1 MAHSG
6 HFFGMGGLINQA
18 LTECREDLRK
28 KLQSY
33 YTWYNW
39 IVMIKNIIFDIGGV
53 IAEEVNGR
61 ALTHL
66 TVTEQEQISDLIYY
80 KSPGFIEVLLGNE
93 SSADYSAKMIEKYPN
108 LKREIG
114 FLFDPKNVPVTYPIK
129 QEILDLLYKLHGAYK
144 IYFLSD
150 TMDISYDYLENILQ
164 DFDGGAYSFQEHL
177 KKPNPVFFEV
187 LLNRYHLAPT
197 ETIFFDDRE
206 KNVVAAQN
214 LGMKA
219 VVFTSI
225 DDLTNALEN

>member
-1 MAHSG
+1 
-6 HFFGMGGLINQA
+6 
-18 LTECREDLRK
+18 
-28 KLQSY
+28 
-33 YTWYNW
+33 
-39 IVMIKNIIFDIGGV
+39 MIKNIIFDIGGV
-53 IAEEVNGR
+53 VAEEVNGR

-66 TVTEQEQISDLIYY
+66 TVAEQEQISDLIYF

-108 LKREIG
+108 LEREIS
-114 FLFDPKNVPVTYPIK
+114 FLFDPKNLPATYPIK
-129 QEILDLLYKLHGAYK
+129 QETLDLLYKLHGAYK

-150 TMDISYDYLENILQ
+150 MMDISYDYLKKILQ

-177 KKPNPVFFEV
+177 KKPNPAFFEV
-187 LLNRYHLAPT
+187 LLNRYHLEPT
-197 ETIFFDDRE
+197 ETIFFDDKE

-225 DDLTNALEN
+225 DDLINTLEN

>member
-1 MAHSG
+1 
-6 HFFGMGGLINQA
+6 
-18 LTECREDLRK
+18 
-28 KLQSY
+28 
-33 YTWYNW
+33 
-39 IVMIKNIIFDIGGV
+39 MIKNIIFDIGGV

-187 LLNRYHLAPT
+187 LLNRYHLDPT

>member
-1 MAHSG
+1 
-6 HFFGMGGLINQA
+6 
-18 LTECREDLRK
+18 
-28 KLQSY
+28 
-33 YTWYNW
+33 
-39 IVMIKNIIFDIGGV
+39 MIKNIIFDIGGV

-66 TVTEQEQISDLIYY
+66 TVAEQEQISDLIYY

-114 FLFDPKNVPVTYPIK
+114 FLFDPKNVSVTYPIK
-129 QEILDLLYKLHGAYK
+129 QEILDLLYRLHGAYK

-177 KKPNPVFFEV
+177 KKPNLAFFEV
-187 LLNRYHLAPT
+187 LLNRYHLDPT
-197 ETIFFDDRE
+197 ETIFFDDKE

>member
-1 MAHSG
+1 
-6 HFFGMGGLINQA
+6 
-18 LTECREDLRK
+18 
-28 KLQSY
+28 
-33 YTWYNW
+33 
-39 IVMIKNIIFDIGGV
+39 MIKNIIFDIGGV

-66 TVTEQEQISDLIYY
+66 TVAEQEQISDLIYF
-80 KSPGFIEVLLGNE
+80 KSPGFIEVLLGDE

-108 LKREIG
+108 LKREIS
-114 FLFDPKNVPVTYPIK
+114 FLFDPKNLPVTYPIK
-129 QEILDLLYKLHGAYK
+129 QETLDLLYKLHDAYK

-150 TMDISYDYLENILQ
+150 MMDISYDYLKKILQ
-164 DFDGGAYSFQEHL
+164 DFDGGAYSFREHF

-187 LLNRYHLAPT
+187 LLNRYHIDPT

-219 VVFTSI
+219 VVFINIDSI
-225 DDLTNALEN
+225 TDALSH

>member
-1 MAHSG
+1 
-6 HFFGMGGLINQA
+6 
-18 LTECREDLRK
+18 
-28 KLQSY
+28 
-33 YTWYNW
+33 
-39 IVMIKNIIFDIGGV
+39 MIKNIVFDIGGV
-53 IAEEVNGR
+53 IAEEVAGR

-66 TVTEQEQISDLIYY
+66 TVARQEQISDLIYF

-108 LKREIG
+108 LEREIS
-114 FLFDPKNVPVTYPIK
+114 FLLDPKNQPVTYPIK
-129 QEILDLLYKLHGAYK
+129 QETLDLLYKLHGVYK

-150 TMDISYDYLENILQ
+150 IMDISYNYLENILQ

-187 LLNRYHLAPT
+187 LLNRYHLDPT

-219 VVFTSI
+219 VVFINIDSI
-225 DDLTNALEN
+225 TDALNH